1 MTKKKF
7 TYKVPSMVAL
17 TLAGTALTSHQAQ
30 AADDVQNKSTNE
42 NVLDDKNTLKQ
53 SEQIKSEVSK
63 PTANIS
69 GTQSYQDPT
78 QVEQTL
84 ANEVNTYD
92 AELDELNS
100 DQTPSQDTYNQQT
113 SGQEDQANT
122 QSEANEVT
130 ENTQDSEDAQ
140 SIEQEPAQ
148 NNSSSDLNQQD
159 SEETQQSVEDT
170 SNQNIQHNEGNS
182 TDDTTTAV
190 DNSQTVE
197 NTQAT
202 EQNTAQDNTS
212 SDVNEQNSEDTKA
225 TEEDTSNKDVQDNQA
240 NQNSEQN
247 KEDNTSSDVNEQNS
261 EDTKAIEEDASNKDV
276 QDDQANQNSEQNKE
290 YNTSSDVNEQNPEDT
305 KATEEDA
312 SNKVVQ
318 DDETNQSTEQNTA
331 QDNTSSDVNKQNP
344 EDAKATEED
353 ASNEDVQDDE
363 TNHSTEQ
370 NKEDNTS
377 SDVSEQNSE
386 DAKATEEDASNKDV
400 QDDEDAKTSEDNKVD
415 DSSDVNEQNSEDAKA
430 TEEDASNEDV
440 QDDEDAKT
448 SEDNKVDDSSDV
460 NEQNSEDAKATEEDA
475 SNEDVQDDEDA
486 KTSEDNKVDDSS
498 DVNEQ
503 NSEDAKATEED
514 ASNEDVQ
521 DDEDAKTSED
531 NKVDDSSDVNE
542 QNSEDAKATEEDAS
556 NEDVQDDEDAK
567 TSEDNKVDD
576 SSDVN
581 EQNSEDAKATE
592 EDASNKDV
600 QDDEDAK
607 TSEEDASNEDVQ
619 DDETNQST
627 EQNKEDNTSSDVS
640 EQNSE
645 DAKATEEDAS
655 NKDVQDDED
664 AKTSEDNKVDDSSDV
679 NEQNSED
686 AKATEEDASNE
697 DVQDDE
703 DVKASEDNKVDDSSD
718 VSEQSTSEDSKAT
731 STATA
736 VATKPSTP
744 STTATT
750 VSTEATPKLRVASA
764 NVNNTLSTR
773 SAITRE
779 AGTTSSLPAYSPQVS
794 SSLNNYIRNNNFQA
808 PNYEQ
813 DIASYLPQYNYRYG
827 KPEGIVLH
835 ETAND
840 NSTITGE
847 INYMKN
853 NYNSAFV
860 HAYIDGN
867 RIIETANTDYLAW
880 GAGPAANDRFIHVEL
895 VHTHDY
901 DSFARSINNYADY
914 AATNLQYYGLSPDS
928 AEYDGQGT
936 VWTHQAVSTFLG
948 GSNHTDPHGYL
959 ASYNYSYDELYD
971 LIYEKYLIKT
981 GQVAPW
987 GATSSGSTSGKDES
1001 TNTDGSS
1008 NTGGSGST
1016 GGSSNTGSTV
1026 TPPKTGSLTVEANN
1040 GVGRFNTTNDGLYA
1054 TVYDHQGKK
1063 TDRTNQTLKVTKSAK
1078 IGNENFYLVTDYNK
1092 GNLIG
1097 WVHQND
1103 VDYNTAKPVTAIN
1116 KTYNIKPGE
1125 ILYTVPWGTSS
1136 QKAGTVSG
1144 NANQTFK
1151 ATKQQQIGKTNYVY
1165 GSVNDLSGW
1174 VSLSKLSSPSST
1186 VAPPANTGQLSVT
1199 NLTNQQGTVAK
1210 TNHGV
1215 YTSVYDK
1222 QGVQKPYVN
1231 GNTYKLSK
1239 KATLGSNSFYL
1250 ITDNKT
1256 NSNIGWMQTGDITVN
1271 EAATKNTANPT
1282 QSVSKIGQLNNTNS
1296 GIKTKVNDTKAK
1308 DASKLSGRTF
1318 NVTKQR
1324 TQGDNTYV
1332 LIQNS
1337 NQNTP
1342 LGWVNTKDINTRDLS
1357 KTSAKNGQFTIKST
1371 NNGLYAV
1378 PWGTKAQQ
1386 LDSLKNVKNNQFNAS
1401 KSVKVDKD
1409 EYLYGNVNNKTGWI
1423 AAKDLNT
1430 NNKVA
1435 TETQTSDVTKS
1446 AVTPYKFDY
1455 VIYNADGSY
1464 YLDPTSNQPAGSLN
1478 DFYESIFT
1486 VFEKQVV
1493 NGVTWYHGKLS
1504 NGQMV
1509 WIKEED
1515 LRKELI
1521 KYYQSGLTLDE
1532 AVAIQAGLKTKPQ
1545 IQHTPGKWEDATP
1558 IEIKNAMDTG
1568 KLAQDP
1574 TQKYQFLRL
1583 DKSQDIASADL
1594 DKLLVG
1600 KGILEGQGEAFSEAA
1615 KAYNINEVYLI
1626 SHALLETG
1634 DGTSKLANGGNVVDD
1649 KVVTDGPNKYYNMFG
1664 IGAVDSDAVKQ
1675 GFATAKSNGWDT
1687 VKKAIVGGAKFI
1699 SSSYISQ
1706 GQNTL
1711 YKMRWNPENP
1721 GEHQYA
1727 TDVRWAEHNATRIKG
1742 FYDSMGKL
1750 GKYFDVNTYKA

>member
-100 DQTPSQDTYNQQT
+100 EQTPSQDTYNQQT

-122 QSEANEVT
+122 QPEANEVT

-190 DNSQTVE
+190 DNSQAVENTQTTEQNTAQDNTSSDVNEQSSEDAQQSEENTNVQNNEDNSTDDTTTPINNNQTVE

-276 QDDQANQNSEQNKE
+276 QDD
-290 YNTSSDVNEQNPEDT
+290 
-305 KATEEDA
+305 
-312 SNKVVQ
+312 
-318 DDETNQSTEQNTA
+318 ETNQ
-331 QDNTSSDVNKQNP
+331 
-344 EDAKATEED
+344 
-353 ASNEDVQDDE
+353 
-363 TNHSTEQ
+363 STEQ

-386 DAKATEEDASNKDV
+386 DAKATEEDASNEDV
-400 QDDEDAKTSEDNKVD
+400 QDDETNQSTEQNKEDNT
-415 DSSDVNEQNSEDAKA
+415 SSDVSEQDSEDAKA

-440 QDDEDAKT
+440 QDDETNQSTEQNK
-448 SEDNKVDDSSDV
+448 EDNTSSDV
-460 NEQNSEDAKATEEDA
+460 S
-475 SNEDVQDDEDA
+475 
-486 KTSEDNKVDDSS
+486 
-498 DVNEQ
+498 
-503 NSEDAKATEED
+503 
-514 ASNEDVQ
+514 
-521 DDEDAKTSED
+521 
-531 NKVDDSSDVNE
+531 E

-607 TSEEDASNEDVQ
+607 TSEDNKVDDSSDVNEQNSEDAKTSEEDASNEDVQ

-640 EQNSE
+640 
-645 DAKATEEDAS
+645 
-655 NKDVQDDED
+655 
-664 AKTSEDNKVDDSSDV
+664 
-679 NEQNSED
+679 EQNSED

-1040 GVGRFNTTNDGLYA
+1040 GVGRINTTNDGLYA

-1239 KATLGSNSFYL
+1239 KATLGSSSFYL

-1634 DGTSKLANGGNVVDD
+1634 DGTSKLANGGDVVDD

>member
-159 SEETQQSVEDT
+159 SEETQQSVEVT

-377 SDVSEQNSE
+377 SDVS
-386 DAKATEEDASNKDV
+386 
-400 QDDEDAKTSEDNKVD
+400 
-415 DSSDVNEQNSEDAKA
+415 
-430 TEEDASNEDV
+430 
-440 QDDEDAKT
+440 
-448 SEDNKVDDSSDV
+448 
-460 NEQNSEDAKATEEDA
+460 
-475 SNEDVQDDEDA
+475 
-486 KTSEDNKVDDSS
+486 
-498 DVNEQ
+498 
-503 NSEDAKATEED
+503 
-514 ASNEDVQ
+514 
-521 DDEDAKTSED
+521 
-531 NKVDDSSDVNE
+531 
-542 QNSEDAKATEEDAS
+542 
-556 NEDVQDDEDAK
+556 
-567 TSEDNKVDD
+567 
-576 SSDVN
+576 
-581 EQNSEDAKATE
+581 
-592 EDASNKDV
+592 
-600 QDDEDAK
+600 
-607 TSEEDASNEDVQ
+607 
-619 DDETNQST
+619 
-627 EQNKEDNTSSDVS
+627 
-640 EQNSE
+640 
-645 DAKATEEDAS
+645 
-655 NKDVQDDED
+655 
-664 AKTSEDNKVDDSSDV
+664 
-679 NEQNSED
+679 EQNSED

-1040 GVGRFNTTNDGLYA
+1040 GVGRINTTNDGLYA
-1054 TVYDHQGKK
+1054 T
-1063 TDRTNQTLKVTKSAK
+1063 
-1078 IGNENFYLVTDYNK
+1078 
-1092 GNLIG
+1092 
-1097 WVHQND
+1097 
-1103 VDYNTAKPVTAIN
+1103 
-1116 KTYNIKPGE
+1116 
-1125 ILYTVPWGTSS
+1125 
-1136 QKAGTVSG
+1136 
-1144 NANQTFK
+1144 
-1151 ATKQQQIGKTNYVY
+1151 
-1165 GSVNDLSGW
+1165 
-1174 VSLSKLSSPSST
+1174 
-1186 VAPPANTGQLSVT
+1186 
-1199 NLTNQQGTVAK
+1199 
-1210 TNHGV
+1210 
-1215 YTSVYDK
+1215 VYDK

-1634 DGTSKLANGGNVVDD
+1634 DGTSKLANGGDVVDD

>member
-440 QDDEDAKT
+440 QDDE
-448 SEDNKVDDSSDV
+448 
-460 NEQNSEDAKATEEDA
+460 
-475 SNEDVQDDEDA
+475 
-486 KTSEDNKVDDSS
+486 
-498 DVNEQ
+498 
-503 NSEDAKATEED
+503 
-514 ASNEDVQ
+514 
-521 DDEDAKTSED
+521 
-531 NKVDDSSDVNE
+531 
-542 QNSEDAKATEEDAS
+542 
-556 NEDVQDDEDAK
+556 
-567 TSEDNKVDD
+567 
-576 SSDVN
+576 
-581 EQNSEDAKATE
+581 
-592 EDASNKDV
+592 
-600 QDDEDAK
+600 
-607 TSEEDASNEDVQ
+607 
-619 DDETNQST
+619 TNQST

-640 EQNSE
+640 EQNS
-645 DAKATEEDAS
+645 
-655 NKDVQDDED
+655 ED

-736 VATKPSTP
+736 VATNPSTP

-1016 GGSSNTGSTV
+1016 V

-1040 GVGRFNTTNDGLYA
+1040 GVGRINTTNDGLYA

-1151 ATKQQQIGKTNYVY
+1151 ATKQQQIDKTNYVY

-1634 DGTSKLANGGNVVDD
+1634 DGTSKLANGGDVVDD

>member
-344 EDAKATEED
+344 EDAKAT
-353 ASNEDVQDDE
+353 
-363 TNHSTEQ
+363 
-370 NKEDNTS
+370 
-377 SDVSEQNSE
+377 
-386 DAKATEEDASNKDV
+386 
-400 QDDEDAKTSEDNKVD
+400 
-415 DSSDVNEQNSEDAKA
+415 
-430 TEEDASNEDV
+430 
-440 QDDEDAKT
+440 
-448 SEDNKVDDSSDV
+448 
-460 NEQNSEDAKATEEDA
+460 
-475 SNEDVQDDEDA
+475 
-486 KTSEDNKVDDSS
+486 
-498 DVNEQ
+498 
-503 NSEDAKATEED
+503 
-514 ASNEDVQ
+514 
-521 DDEDAKTSED
+521 
-531 NKVDDSSDVNE
+531 
-542 QNSEDAKATEEDAS
+542 
-556 NEDVQDDEDAK
+556 
-567 TSEDNKVDD
+567 
-576 SSDVN
+576 
-581 EQNSEDAKATE
+581 
-592 EDASNKDV
+592 
-600 QDDEDAK
+600 
-607 TSEEDASNEDVQ
+607 EEDASNEDVQ

-1634 DGTSKLANGGNVVDD
+1634 DGTSKLANGGDVVDD

>member
-100 DQTPSQDTYNQQT
+100 EQTPSQDTYNPQI

-130 ENTQDSEDAQ
+130 ENNQDSEDAQ

-148 NNSSSDLNQQD
+148 NNTSSDLNQQD

-190 DNSQTVE
+190 DNSQAVENAQTTEQNTAQDNTSSDVNEQSSEDAQQSEENTNVQNNEDKSTDDTTTPINNNQTVE

-225 TEEDTSNKDVQDNQA
+225 TKEDTSNKDVQDNQA
-240 NQNSEQN
+240 NQNSEQNKEDNTSSDVSEQDSEDAKATEEDASNEDVQDDETNQSTEQN

-290 YNTSSDVNEQNPEDT
+290 DNTSSDVNEQNPEDT
-305 KATEEDA
+305 KATEEDV
-312 SNKVVQ
+312 SNKV
-318 DDETNQSTEQNTA
+318 
-331 QDNTSSDVNKQNP
+331 
-344 EDAKATEED
+344 
-353 ASNEDVQDDE
+353 
-363 TNHSTEQ
+363 
-370 NKEDNTS
+370 
-377 SDVSEQNSE
+377 
-386 DAKATEEDASNKDV
+386 
-400 QDDEDAKTSEDNKVD
+400 
-415 DSSDVNEQNSEDAKA
+415 
-430 TEEDASNEDV
+430 
-440 QDDEDAKT
+440 
-448 SEDNKVDDSSDV
+448 
-460 NEQNSEDAKATEEDA
+460 
-475 SNEDVQDDEDA
+475 
-486 KTSEDNKVDDSS
+486 
-498 DVNEQ
+498 
-503 NSEDAKATEED
+503 
-514 ASNEDVQ
+514 
-521 DDEDAKTSED
+521 
-531 NKVDDSSDVNE
+531 
-542 QNSEDAKATEEDAS
+542 
-556 NEDVQDDEDAK
+556 
-567 TSEDNKVDD
+567 
-576 SSDVN
+576 
-581 EQNSEDAKATE
+581 
-592 EDASNKDV
+592 
-600 QDDEDAK
+600 
-607 TSEEDASNEDVQ
+607 VQ

-640 EQNSE
+640 EQDSE
-645 DAKATEEDAS
+645 DTQQS
-655 NKDVQDDED
+655 
-664 AKTSEDNKVDDSSDV
+664 
-679 NEQNSED
+679 
-686 AKATEEDASNE
+686 EEDASNE

-703 DVKASEDNKVDDSSD
+703 DAKTTEDNKVDDSSD

-750 VSTEATPKLRVASA
+750 VSTEATPKLRVAST

-1040 GVGRFNTTNDGLYA
+1040 GVGRINTTNDGLYA

-1318 NVTKQR
+1318 NITKQR
-1324 TQGDNTYV
+1324 TQDDNTYV

-1357 KTSAKNGQFTIKST
+1357 KTSAKNGQFTVKST

-1409 EYLYGNVNNKTGWI
+1409 EYVYGNVNNKTGWI

-1430 NNKVA
+1430 NTNNKVA
-1435 TETQTSDVTKS
+1435 TETQKSGVTKS

-1486 VFEKQVV
+1486 VFETQVI

-1558 IEIKNAMDTG
+1558 IEIKKAMDTG

-1634 DGTSKLANGGNVVDD
+1634 DGTSKLANGGDVVDD

-1664 IGAVDSDAVKQ
+1664 IGAVDNDAVKQ

>member
-159 SEETQQSVEDT
+159 SEETQQSVEVT

-363 TNHSTEQ
+363 TNH
-370 NKEDNTS
+370 
-377 SDVSEQNSE
+377 
-386 DAKATEEDASNKDV
+386 
-400 QDDEDAKTSEDNKVD
+400 
-415 DSSDVNEQNSEDAKA
+415 
-430 TEEDASNEDV
+430 
-440 QDDEDAKT
+440 
-448 SEDNKVDDSSDV
+448 
-460 NEQNSEDAKATEEDA
+460 
-475 SNEDVQDDEDA
+475 
-486 KTSEDNKVDDSS
+486 
-498 DVNEQ
+498 
-503 NSEDAKATEED
+503 
-514 ASNEDVQ
+514 
-521 DDEDAKTSED
+521 
-531 NKVDDSSDVNE
+531 
-542 QNSEDAKATEEDAS
+542 
-556 NEDVQDDEDAK
+556 
-567 TSEDNKVDD
+567 
-576 SSDVN
+576 
-581 EQNSEDAKATE
+581 
-592 EDASNKDV
+592 
-600 QDDEDAK
+600 
-607 TSEEDASNEDVQ
+607 
-619 DDETNQST
+619 ST

-1040 GVGRFNTTNDGLYA
+1040 GVGRINTTNDGLYA

-1545 IQHTPGKWEDATP
+1545 IQHTPGKWEVATP

-1634 DGTSKLANGGNVVDD
+1634 DGTSKLANGGDVVDD

>member
-42 NVLDDKNTLKQ
+42 NVLDDKHTLKQ

-100 DQTPSQDTYNQQT
+100 EQTPSQDTYNQQT

-148 NNSSSDLNQQD
+148 NNTSSDLNQQD
-159 SEETQQSVEDT
+159 SEDTQQSVEDT

-182 TDDTTTAV
+182 TDDTTTPV

-197 NTQAT
+197 NTQAA
-202 EQNTAQDNTS
+202 EQNTTQDNTS
-212 SDVNEQNSEDTKA
+212 SDVNEQNSEDTQQS
-225 TEEDTSNKDVQDNQA
+225 EEDASNKDVQDDET

-261 EDTKAIEEDASNKDV
+261 EDTQQSGEDTSNKDV
-276 QDDQANQNSEQNKE
+276 QGDETNQNSEQNKE
-290 YNTSSDVNEQNPEDT
+290 DNTSSDVNEQNSEDAKASEEDASNEGVQDDENDKASEDNKVDDSSYVNEQNPEDTQQSEEDTSNKDVQGDETNQNSEQNKEDNTSSDVNEQNSEDTQQSEEDTSNKDVQDDETNQNSEQNKEDNTSSDVNEQNSEDTQQSEEDTSNKDVQADETNQNSEQNKEDNTSSDVNEQNPEDA
-305 KATEEDA
+305 KASEEDA
-312 SNKVVQ
+312 SDKNVQ
-318 DDETNQSTEQNTA
+318 DDEN
-331 QDNTSSDVNKQNP
+331 D
-344 EDAKATEED
+344 KA
-353 ASNEDVQDDE
+353 
-363 TNHSTEQ
+363 
-370 NKEDNTS
+370 
-377 SDVSEQNSE
+377 
-386 DAKATEEDASNKDV
+386 
-400 QDDEDAKTSEDNKVD
+400 SEDNKVD

-430 TEEDASNEDV
+430 
-440 QDDEDAKT
+440 
-448 SEDNKVDDSSDV
+448 
-460 NEQNSEDAKATEEDA
+460 
-475 SNEDVQDDEDA
+475 
-486 KTSEDNKVDDSS
+486 
-498 DVNEQ
+498 
-503 NSEDAKATEED
+503 
-514 ASNEDVQ
+514 
-521 DDEDAKTSED
+521 
-531 NKVDDSSDVNE
+531 
-542 QNSEDAKATEEDAS
+542 
-556 NEDVQDDEDAK
+556 
-567 TSEDNKVDD
+567 
-576 SSDVN
+576 
-581 EQNSEDAKATE
+581 
-592 EDASNKDV
+592 
-600 QDDEDAK
+600 
-607 TSEEDASNEDVQ
+607 SEEDASNEDVQ
-619 DDETNQST
+619 ADETNQNS
-627 EQNKEDNTSSDVS
+627 EQNKEDNTSSDVN
-640 EQNSE
+640 EQNPE
-645 DAKATEEDAS
+645 DAKAS
-655 NKDVQDDED
+655 
-664 AKTSEDNKVDDSSDV
+664 
-679 NEQNSED
+679 
-686 AKATEEDASNE
+686 EEDASNE
-697 DVQDDE
+697 GVQDDE
-703 DVKASEDNKVDDSSD
+703 NDKASEDNKVDDSSN
-718 VSEQSTSEDSKAT
+718 VSEQSTSEDSKTT

-744 STTATT
+744 SATATT

-764 NVNNTLSTR
+764 DVNNSLSTR

-1008 NTGGSGST
+1008 NTGGSTST

-1040 GVGRFNTTNDGLYA
+1040 GVGRINTTNDGLYA

-1103 VDYNTAKPVTAIN
+1103 VNYNTAKPVTAIN

-1136 QKAGTVSG
+1136 QKAGIVSS

-1186 VAPPANTGQLSVT
+1186 VAPPTNTGQLSVT

-1210 TNHGV
+1210 TNNGV

-1271 EAATKNTANPT
+1271 EVATKNTANPT

-1357 KTSAKNGQFTIKST
+1357 KTSAKNSQFTVKST

-1386 LDSLKNVKNNQFNAS
+1386 LDSLRNVKNNQFNAS

-1409 EYLYGNVNNKTGWI
+1409 EYVYGNVNNKTGWI

-1430 NNKVA
+1430 NNKVV

-1464 YLDPTSNQPAGSLN
+1464 YLDPTSDQPTGSLN

-1486 VFEKQVV
+1486 VFEKQVI
-1493 NGVTWYHGKLS
+1493 NGMTWYHGKLS

-1634 DGTSKLANGGNVVDD
+1634 DGTSKLANGGDVVDD

>member
-1 MTKKKF
+1 MIRIH
-7 TYKVPSMVAL
+7 L
-17 TLAGTALTSHQAQ
+17 
-30 AADDVQNKSTNE
+30 NI
-42 NVLDDKNTLKQ
+42 KQ

-159 SEETQQSVEDT
+159 SEETQQSVEVT

-290 YNTSSDVNEQNPEDT
+290 YNTSSDVNEQNPED
-305 KATEEDA
+305 
-312 SNKVVQ
+312 
-318 DDETNQSTEQNTA
+318 
-331 QDNTSSDVNKQNP
+331 
-344 EDAKATEED
+344 
-353 ASNEDVQDDE
+353 
-363 TNHSTEQ
+363 
-370 NKEDNTS
+370 
-377 SDVSEQNSE
+377 
-386 DAKATEEDASNKDV
+386 
-400 QDDEDAKTSEDNKVD
+400 
-415 DSSDVNEQNSEDAKA
+415 
-430 TEEDASNEDV
+430 
-440 QDDEDAKT
+440 
-448 SEDNKVDDSSDV
+448 
-460 NEQNSEDAKATEEDA
+460 
-475 SNEDVQDDEDA
+475 
-486 KTSEDNKVDDSS
+486 
-498 DVNEQ
+498 
-503 NSEDAKATEED
+503 
-514 ASNEDVQ
+514 
-521 DDEDAKTSED
+521 
-531 NKVDDSSDVNE
+531 
-542 QNSEDAKATEEDAS
+542 
-556 NEDVQDDEDAK
+556 
-567 TSEDNKVDD
+567 
-576 SSDVN
+576 
-581 EQNSEDAKATE
+581 AKATE

-655 NKDVQDDED
+655 NEDVQDDED

-1040 GVGRFNTTNDGLYA
+1040 GVGRINTTNDGLYA
-1054 TVYDHQGKK
+1054 T
-1063 TDRTNQTLKVTKSAK
+1063 
-1078 IGNENFYLVTDYNK
+1078 
-1092 GNLIG
+1092 
-1097 WVHQND
+1097 
-1103 VDYNTAKPVTAIN
+1103 
-1116 KTYNIKPGE
+1116 
-1125 ILYTVPWGTSS
+1125 
-1136 QKAGTVSG
+1136 
-1144 NANQTFK
+1144 
-1151 ATKQQQIGKTNYVY
+1151 
-1165 GSVNDLSGW
+1165 
-1174 VSLSKLSSPSST
+1174 
-1186 VAPPANTGQLSVT
+1186 
-1199 NLTNQQGTVAK
+1199 
-1210 TNHGV
+1210 
-1215 YTSVYDK
+1215 VYDK

-1634 DGTSKLANGGNVVDD
+1634 DGTSKLANGGDVVDD

>member
-344 EDAKATEED
+344 
-353 ASNEDVQDDE
+353 
-363 TNHSTEQ
+363 
-370 NKEDNTS
+370 
-377 SDVSEQNSE
+377 
-386 DAKATEEDASNKDV
+386 
-400 QDDEDAKTSEDNKVD
+400 
-415 DSSDVNEQNSEDAKA
+415 
-430 TEEDASNEDV
+430 
-440 QDDEDAKT
+440 
-448 SEDNKVDDSSDV
+448 
-460 NEQNSEDAKATEEDA
+460 
-475 SNEDVQDDEDA
+475 
-486 KTSEDNKVDDSS
+486 
-498 DVNEQ
+498 
-503 NSEDAKATEED
+503 
-514 ASNEDVQ
+514 
-521 DDEDAKTSED
+521 
-531 NKVDDSSDVNE
+531 
-542 QNSEDAKATEEDAS
+542 
-556 NEDVQDDEDAK
+556 
-567 TSEDNKVDD
+567 
-576 SSDVN
+576 
-581 EQNSEDAKATE
+581 
-592 EDASNKDV
+592 
-600 QDDEDAK
+600 
-607 TSEEDASNEDVQ
+607 
-619 DDETNQST
+619 
-627 EQNKEDNTSSDVS
+627 
-640 EQNSE
+640 
-645 DAKATEEDAS
+645 
-655 NKDVQDDED
+655 
-664 AKTSEDNKVDDSSDV
+664 
-679 NEQNSED
+679 ED

-1634 DGTSKLANGGNVVDD
+1634 DGTSKLANGGDVVDD